1 MQQIKYSI
9 KFSPSSIPNEQFII
23 VWLLQIIII
32 YNYRNFSILFVFSL
46 DYASLRD
53 QIRRLIIERRIY
65 ISFRT
70 TYGDCFRH
78 KGFFPP
84 LLLSTRL
91 DSTKIDPSSN
101 RKEFMSFS
109 LETFSILRFSS
120 QRDSSSIIDCIQRI
134 YQFSEKIFSIHEFF
148 AFPLNELYFSRDR
161 SSIANGEFINFQ
173 RKSFRSTNFSF
184 LL

>member
-32 YNYRNFSILFVFSL
+32 YNYRNFSILFVSSL
-46 DYASLRD
+46 DYASFRD
-53 QIRRLIIERRIY
+53 WIRRLIIERKIY

-70 TYGDCFRH
+70 TYGDSFRH

-101 RKEFMSFS
+101 RNEEFMSFRQKR
-109 LETFSILRFSS
+109 FRSI
-120 QRDSSSIIDCIQRI
+120 
-134 YQFSEKIFSIHEFF
+134 
-148 AFPLNELYFSRDR
+148 AFPLNAIHHR
-161 SSIANGEFINFQ
+161 SSIAYREFINFQ
-173 RKSFRSTNFSF
+173 RKFFRFTNFSF